1 MRGGHHSSS
10 SLMGSA
16 LPVVGSSGRWRSP
29 WQTLNLNH
37 RVRVM
42 SSSSAQPERYGHGA
56 REPCRRADARPA
68 NFGHFSAAERA

>member
-10 SLMGSA
+10 SLMGLAA
-16 LPVVGSSGRWRSP
+16 LPAVGSSGRRRPSR
-29 WQTLNLNH
+29 QTLNLNH

-56 REPCRRADARPA
+56 R
-68 NFGHFSAAERA
+68 

>member
-10 SLMGSA
+10 SLMGLAQLSR
-16 LPVVGSSGRWRSP
+16 RWAPPDVAVPP

-42 SSSSAQPERYGHGA
+42 SSSNAQPERYG
-56 REPCRRADARPA
+56 
-68 NFGHFSAAERA
+68 